1 MQFIVLETIATLILL
16 KVPNA
21 KGRTDPNRNIAGY
34 LGLASLPVWTKPAA
48 SNKRRNKL
56 MIFSLFRR
64 HPRADTISTLYGMI
78 VAQARLP
85 VFYRDYAV
93 ADTVNGRF
101 DLIVLHLALLLDR
114 LASDPDSQSLGQ
126 GIFDRFCEDMDD
138 NLREMGIGDLKVPK
152 EMRRMGE
159 AFYGRSK
166 AYLKAIPAALEPADG
181 SRALIEALSRNIYGG
196 APSAHGA
203 APRLAAYMLEAVREL
218 KALDTGSL
226 TAGALRF
233 PDPAAIPVARV

>member
-1 MQFIVLETIATLILL
+1 
-16 KVPNA
+16 
-21 KGRTDPNRNIAGY
+21 
-34 LGLASLPVWTKPAA
+34 
-48 SNKRRNKL
+48 

-64 HPRADTISTLYGMI
+64 RSPQVDTISTLYGMI

-101 DLIVLHLALLLDR
+101 DLIVLHLALVLDR
-114 LASDPDSQSLGQ
+114 LAKDPASQSLGQ
-126 GIFDRFCEDMDD
+126 GIFDLFCRDMDD

-159 AFYGRSK
+159 AFYGRSQ
-166 AYLKAIPAALEPADG
+166 AYLSAIPAAMVPGDG
-181 SRALIEALSRNIYGG
+181 SRALIEALRRNIYGG
-196 APSAHGA
+196 APSALAA

-218 KALDTGSL
+218 KAQDTGTL

-233 PDPAAIPVARV
+233 PDPAAIPAAFISR